1 LHPDHDFRHCIAAPP
16 FGELASKSKRLS
28 TEGVGKRVEQVSYK
42 GSLSSDVGLL
52 LSEHRLAVNSSG
64 NPSGHKSSRGWRR
77 DRAMEGEE
85 EQS

>member
-1 LHPDHDFRHCIAAPP
+1 MRPDHDSWHCMPAPA

-28 TEGVGKRVEQVSYK
+28 HERAGERVAQESYK

-52 LSEHRLAVNSSG
+52 LSEHRLAANSSG
-64 NPSGHKSSRGWRR
+64 NSSDHKSSLGWRR